1 METTE
6 TCSSIESLKL
16 AIAKVGKVMFTY
28 TDCGASDTE
37 PDAVFQCVLAKAV
50 RGDKPTV
57 PTTVREWQLFSCMTR
72 SRNAAVALSKA
83 TQQCVDIIENAPR
96 EDRNALYKYLT
107 DYCWRVCF

>member
-1 METTE
+1 MQKIV
-6 TCSSIESLKL
+6 TCPSIDALKI
-16 AIAKVGKVMFTY
+16 AIEKVVEVMHRY

-72 SRNAAVALSKA
+72 SRNAAVALAKA
-83 TQQCVDIIENAPR
+83 TQKCVDIIENAPR
-96 EDRNALYKYLT
+96 EDRNSLYKYLT